1 MGAAV
6 TCRGPPHLIGDSTSS
21 SLPPST
27 RRKAATQWTTYRTC
41 ETGLACCQ
49 IYEGAADITVRRS
62 SCLRAGFASSSP
74 LPPAAVHVNDCYGPA
89 PASDALVR
97 LAAAAS
103 SRTPVSLGQRRTA
116 SPHEFYRYPARFS
129 PEFVA
134 AAIDAFSAPGDLV
147 ADYFVGGGTTLVE
160 ARLAGRLAVGTD
172 INSMSIFVSRA
183 KTRLYSGRDLVE
195 VEAWAERAVQSLRR
209 PTVPRRND
217 TAHPELR

>member
-1 MGAAV
+1 MTAD
-6 TCRGPPHLIGDSTSS
+6 PPQLGRIG
-21 SLPPST
+21 
-27 RRKAATQWTTYRTC
+27 
-41 ETGLACCQ
+41 E
-49 IYEGAADITVRRS
+49 V
-62 SCLRAGFASSSP
+62 
-74 LPPAAVHVNDCYGPA
+74 
-89 PASDALVR
+89 
-97 LAAAAS
+97 AAAAS

-183 KTRLYSGRDLVE
+183 KTRLYTGRDLVE
-195 VEAWAERAVQSLRR
+195 VEAWAERAVHATAPPDGPSMI
-209 PTVPRRND
+209 PRRISR
-217 TAHPELR
+217 TSTSRASVPESGPPERYSRARRRSDAASTGPRALRATPGRPVGL